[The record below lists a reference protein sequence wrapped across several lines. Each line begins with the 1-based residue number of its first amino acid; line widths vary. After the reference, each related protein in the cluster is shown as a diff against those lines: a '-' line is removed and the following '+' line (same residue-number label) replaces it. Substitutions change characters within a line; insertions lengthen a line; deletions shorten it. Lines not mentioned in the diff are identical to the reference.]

1 VLELEC
7 EARAKSEQ
15 NEHNFIAYID
25 GLLVYISQ
33 FKRAASDLLGKL
45 SARRRD
51 HSARQHAPFPLGQI
65 RGVRHASN
73 RDGAAWT
80 GVPQRERRSAKKQ
93 VVGGVL
99 NSFRGLQETNA
110 SDGMKPESRWA
121 GESPLSREAGGRPRK
136 RENVTAKGKRQ

>member
-1 VLELEC
+1 MLELEG
-7 EARAKSEQ
+7 EARAKLEQ

-65 RGVRHASN
+65 REYVTQVTAMGPL
-73 RDGAAWT
+73 GL
-80 GVPQRERRSAKKQ
+80 EYLSAKDDPRKSK
-93 VVGGVL
+93 L
-99 NSFRGLQETNA
+99 L
-110 SDGMKPESRWA
+110 
-121 GESPLSREAGGRPRK
+121 GES
-136 RENVTAKGKRQ
+136 